1 MSIYLVVYDTLPAVC
16 FLIILLNLKAPPYNQ
31 PLLTQTNL
39 PYIAF
44 VARKT
49 IEAGTELTVDY
60 DPISADL
67 QDPEQSPRDTKGMK
81 KCNCGS
87 QKCRGYVQMC

>member
-16 FLIILLNLKAPPYNQ
+16 FLITLLNLKTPYNQ
-31 PLLTQTNL
+31 PLLAQTNL

-49 IEAGTELTVDY
+49 IEVGTELTVDY

-67 QDPEQSPRDTKGMK
+67 QDPEQSPRDIKGMK